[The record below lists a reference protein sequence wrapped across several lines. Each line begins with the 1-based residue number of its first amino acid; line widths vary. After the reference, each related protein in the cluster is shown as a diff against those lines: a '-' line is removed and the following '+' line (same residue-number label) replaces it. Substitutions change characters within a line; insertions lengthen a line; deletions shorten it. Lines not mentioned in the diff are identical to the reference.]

1 LDALTPFLAKVH
13 VVLHVGEAARDG
25 RVLGGDGVGLA
36 ARLVL
41 RAAVAAAL
49 KRRPGAREETCVQGR
64 HGGWTGNR
72 LFLMV
77 RPEAGIAAAA
87 AMADLPDV
95 LPDHAA
101 SRRASRSPGAAAKV

>member
-1 LDALTPFLAKVH
+1 MDALTPFLAKVH

-64 HGGWTGNR
+64 HGGWTGNTSFR
-72 LFLMV
+72 TTRENVDCALSGGRV
-77 RPEAGIAAAA
+77 E
-87 AMADLPDV
+87 
-95 LPDHAA
+95 
-101 SRRASRSPGAAAKV
+101 KVSTVVNGD